1 MTQAKTVL
9 DMLSNDAHDTLIDIV
24 IAAGGPVGS
33 TGNHARLYSE
43 AALCELVDAR
53 LIRIATSGIVRAS
66 MSTTQYDALVGGFVG
81 DG

>member
-1 MTQAKTVL
+1 VL
-9 DMLSNDAHDTLIDIV
+9 DALSNDAHDTLIDIV
-24 IAAGGPVGS
+24 LAAGGHADS

-53 LIRIATSGIVRAS
+53 LIRITTSGIVRTS
-66 MSTTQYDALVGGFVG
+66 MSLAQYDAVLDAFNG